1 MKKMKGNLLVQFSVI
16 SFVTMAILAVAIGGI
31 LTTRL
36 ERNVGLLKDHG
47 AAMMSGQMIKP
58 ADTFSIP
65 SLSQDVRELRW
76 ISYGAVGTGFIV
88 LYVSLFAIVRRGWR
102 TINQQQ
108 STLVDTNEEM
118 RATNQELLD
127 TQEKLVRTER
137 LAAISSLAA
146 AVAHEI
152 RNPLGGIK
160 NTAYYINSKLVDSD
174 LARENPK
181 ILQYLEMM
189 NEEITSSNQIITD
202 LMDFSRVNPP
212 ETAPTDI
219 ESLVENAL
227 SRIEVKD
234 SVRVKK
240 NFTHDVPEVSV
251 DKDQVR
257 RAITNLI
264 RNADDAMEDGG
275 DLTISVAESNGYV
288 ELQVRDT
295 GPGISEDKLAKV
307 FDPLFSTKAKGIG
320 MGLPIVGEVV
330 HKHNGTI
337 DVTSNP
343 GEGTTFTIKLP
354 LDNGLTGNG
363 SATNGSASNG
373 LSHNGSAS
381 NGLAGDGSMP
391 PTRTSTA
398 NDLGER

>member
-137 LAAISSLAA
+137 L
-146 AVAHEI
+146 
-152 RNPLGGIK
+152 
-160 NTAYYINSKLVDSD
+160 DSD

>member
-1 MKKMKGNLLVQFSVI
+1 M
-16 SFVTMAILAVAIGGI
+16 
-31 LTTRL
+31 
-36 ERNVGLLKDHG
+36 
-47 AAMMSGQMIKP
+47 
-58 ADTFSIP
+58 
-65 SLSQDVRELRW
+65 
-76 ISYGAVGTGFIV
+76 
-88 LYVSLFAIVRRGWR
+88 
-102 TINQQQ
+102 
-108 STLVDTNEEM
+108 
-118 RATNQELLD
+118 
-127 TQEKLVRTER
+127 
-137 LAAISSLAA
+137 
-146 AVAHEI
+146 AHEL

-160 NTAYYINSKLVDSD
+160 NTAYYINFKLVDSD

-251 DKDQVR
+251 NKDQVR

-264 RNADDAMEDGG
+264 RNADDAKEDGG